1 MYYVLNY
8 SQFDNKIYQDFA
20 KYALNPEALINPYL
34 GLQKTILGL
43 ARSN

>member
-20 KYALNPEALINPYL
+20 KYALNPEALINPYFHTVRL
-34 GLQKTILGL
+34 K
-43 ARSN
+43 SNMF